1 MVLAQQRAGFSQ
13 AETSAVVFR
22 EQADRGERAEQSI
35 QQCRI
40 GADLRRQR
48 RRGGRAVLGK
58 PVEHA
63 ELRASIEDL
72 AAPAAEDQLDDMI
85 GWAGHAL
92 VLAVYSS
99 PFRPQKRFS
108 TPRVI
113 PLRSP
118 PGASA
123 PIQLQ
128 DRPAESLGQGQTPFT
143 PEQRLIQ
150 HDHQAWARALT
161 EPVQRRLRNI
171 DCGHSPKPRLSVA
184 FPRKLTFVDH
194 ALAIVTGLPGPAP
207 DGKDRE
213 GGQGLP

>member
-22 EQADRGERAEQSI
+22 EQ
-35 QQCRI
+35 
-40 GADLRRQR
+40 
-48 RRGGRAVLGK
+48 
-58 PVEHA
+58 
-63 ELRASIEDL
+63 
-72 AAPAAEDQLDDMI
+72 
-85 GWAGHAL
+85 
-92 VLAVYSS
+92 
-99 PFRPQKRFS
+99 
-108 TPRVI
+108 
-113 PLRSP
+113 
-118 PGASA
+118 
-123 PIQLQ
+123 
-128 DRPAESLGQGQTPFT
+128 QGQTPFT

-150 HDHQAWARALT
+150 YDHQAWARALT